1 MGTKFESVFLRF
13 LMSYIYIE
21 IIFQIE
27 STDSRYMKWQHGKPN
42 IITSNFHR
50 VTLRI
55 NTRTEPCWLLIH
67 RWNFARVKYWI
78 LSCIRDIC
86 RAQYRLAQEVNVC
99 VTTTYV
105 TDIMPAD
112 RTIKSWKACASRLF
126 LGEFQRDIRF
136 VRAGLYEL
144 SPNVGTPEACAVRF
158 HQLCSVLWLLLTPRL
173 WVRDNRRQ

>member
-1 MGTKFESVFLRF
+1 
-13 LMSYIYIE
+13 
-21 IIFQIE
+21 
-27 STDSRYMKWQHGKPN
+27 MKWQHGKPN

-144 SPNVGTPEACAVRF
+144 SPNVAESRGVRRNI
-158 HQLCSVLWLLLTPRL
+158 SRVLFLIASDPAPLSPWQSPT
-173 WVRDNRRQ
+173 VGNNS